1 MWRVGLGCSRTL
13 IMNIRL
19 RSKKSK
25 RDKEMIG
32 SDENNENK
40 DSYGRDSAP

>member
-13 IMNIRL
+13 IMSIRL

-25 RDKEMIG
+25 RDTEVIG
-32 SDENNENK
+32 SDEKCENN
-40 DSYGRDSAP
+40 DSYDRDSAP